1 MGLGLG
7 LRLGLGLEL
16 ESELGLG
23 SRRIRVRVR
32 VRAGGLGSELERED
46 AFDDDDLRPVD
57 VRVVLGAEARVRDEV
72 VGRHGHGLVACAL
85 QLVDHRE
92 QVVEVELTE
101 DEAGSAVGRRQGS
114 AGAADR

>member
-1 MGLGLG
+1 M
-7 LRLGLGLEL
+7 
-16 ESELGLG
+16 GLG

-101 DEAGSAVGRRQGS
+101 DEAGSVVGRRARISRGCRS
-114 AGAADR
+114 VSSGFK